1 MELNILIGIAVYLV
15 AINLLGAA
23 LAAADKRRARCGR
36 WRVAESTLLLVAA
49 LGGAPLM
56 LVTMKRLHHKTRHRQ
71 FMWGLPAMILAQ
83 AALLVVAVYRFHPP
97 GS

>member
-1 MELNILIGIAVYLV
+1 MEKSIFVGIVVYLA

-23 LAAADKRRARCGR
+23 LAAADKRRARSGR

-56 LVTMKRLHHKTRHRQ
+56 LVAMKCLHHKTRHRR
-71 FMWGLPAMILAQ
+71 FMWGLPAMIFAQ
-83 AALLVVAVYRFHPP
+83 VALLAAAVFRFHPP